1 MRKGSIAV
9 AGLFAATATTGVWVD
24 AARAEG
30 AVPLG
35 VEFIANVATPTHLT
49 HAPGDFDRL
58 FVLEKV
64 GRIVVIKDGAVLP
77 TPFLD
82 IQALVSSATGE
93 TGLLG
98 LTFHPDYQTNGY
110 FYVYYISDD
119 DGGGPADSLVVRYT
133 VTADPEIADPAS
145 AQTVLLI
152 PQPTSSHNGGWLEFG
167 PNGLLHLSLGD
178 GGGSFDPNGHAQ
190 NIETLLGSI
199 LRLDVDGDDF
209 PADPDRNYAIPP
221 GNPFVGT
228 AGLDE
233 IWMYGLRNP
242 WRCSFDPANG
252 DFYIGDVGQFLY
264 EEINYVPAGVQG
276 GQNFGWDCVEATN
289 CNFEP
294 GCDCEDLGFEP
305 PLYEYTH
312 PPSVG
317 SAVIGGVVYR
327 GSEIPGLVGS
337 YLFADR
343 FHHAW
348 RLVHNGSDVTK
359 VEEILLNA
367 PQGLGINSF
376 GVDAS
381 GEVYICDGIGGI
393 GEIYKIVADT
403 DCNGNGVPDA
413 DDITKG
419 TSTDCEGNGV
429 PDECQFAGGTSI
441 DCNENAI
448 PDACD
453 IAPGGGS
460 EDLNANGIPDEC
472 EPDCNAN
479 GIPDFIDIDTGDSKD
494 INFNG
499 VPDECECL
507 WDLDGDLTVGVT
519 DFLGLLTVWGSDPG
533 GPPDFDGDGTVGIND
548 FLVLLANWGPC

>member
-1 MRKGSIAV
+1 MKKGSLVV
-9 AGLFAATATTGVWVD
+9 AGMLSATGVCVD
-24 AARAEG
+24 VARAEG

-35 VEFIANVATPTHLT
+35 VEFIANVDTPTYLT

-58 FVLEKV
+58 FVLEKR
-64 GRIVVIKDGAVLP
+64 GRIVVITKGAVLA

-82 IQALVSSATGE
+82 IQAVVSSVASE

-98 LTFHPDYQTNGY
+98 LAFHPDYQANGW

-119 DGGGPADSLVVRYT
+119 DGGGAADSLVVRYT

-152 PQPTSSHNGGWLEFG
+152 PQPTSSHNGGWLGFG
-167 PNGLLHLSLGD
+167 PSGLLHISLGD
-178 GGGSFDPNGHAQ
+178 GGGSWDPFENAQ
-190 NIETLLGSI
+190 DIETLLGSI
-199 LRLDVDGDDF
+199 LRLDVNGDDF

-221 GNPFVGT
+221 GNPFVGV

-242 WRCSFDPANG
+242 WRCSFDLANG
-252 DFYIGDVGQFLY
+252 DFYIGDVGQFLF
-264 EEINYVPAGVQG
+264 EEINYVAAADQG

-289 CNFEP
+289 CTFEP
-294 GCDCEDLGFEP
+294 GCDCDDLGLET

-312 PPSVG
+312 PVVGG

-327 GSEIPGLVGS
+327 GSEIPALVGS

-348 RLVHNGSDVTK
+348 RLVHNGTDVSK
-359 VEEILLNA
+359 VEEILLTA
-367 PQGLGINSF
+367 PAGLGINAF

-393 GEIYKIVADT
+393 GEIYKIVAET
-403 DCNGNGVPDA
+403 DCNANGVPDA
-413 DDITKG
+413 EDIASG
-419 TSTDCEGNGV
+419 SSTDCEGNGV
-429 PDECQFAGGTSI
+429 PDECQFAGGTSV
-441 DCNENAI
+441 DCNGNDL

-453 IAPGGGS
+453 IALGGS

-472 EPDCNAN
+472 DPDCNDNGTPDFTDISTGKSMDAN
-479 GIPDFIDIDTGDSKD
+479 G
-494 INFNG
+494 NG

-507 WDLDGDLTVGVT
+507 WDIDGDLNVGIT
-519 DFLGLLTVWGSDPG
+519 DFLAVLAAWGSDPG

-548 FLVLLANWGPC
+548 FLMLLANWGPC

>member
-1 MRKGSIAV
+1 MRRGSIAA
-9 AGLFAATATTGVWVD
+9 AGMFAAIAAPGVWVD
-24 AARAEG
+24 AARADG
-30 AVPLG
+30 ALPLG
-35 VEFIANVATPTHLT
+35 VEFIANVNTPTHLT
-49 HAPGDFDRL
+49 HAPGDFERL
-58 FVLEKV
+58 FVLERR
-64 GRIVVIKDGAVLP
+64 GRIVVIKNGAVLA

-82 IQALVSSATGE
+82 IQALVSSLPSEA
-93 TGLLG
+93 GLLG
-98 LTFHPDYQTNGY
+98 LAFHPDYEANGQ
-110 FYVYYISDD
+110 FYIYYIHDDD
-119 DGGGPADSLVVRYT
+119 DGGSAESRLVRYT

-152 PQPTSSHNGGWLEFG
+152 AQPTSSHNGGWLDFG

-178 GGGSFDPNGHAQ
+178 GGGSWDPHENAQ

-209 PADPDRNYAIPP
+209 PADRDRNYAIPP
-221 GNPFVGT
+221 GNPFVGV

-242 WRCSFDPANG
+242 WRCSFDPGNG
-252 DFYIGDVGQFLY
+252 DFYIGDVGQFLF
-264 EEINYVPAGVQG
+264 EEINYVPAGTQG
-276 GQNFGWDCVEATN
+276 GQNFGWACVEATN
-289 CNFEP
+289 CTFLQV
-294 GCDCEDLGFEP
+294 CDCDDLGLET

-312 PPSVG
+312 PKVG
-317 SAVIGGVVYR
+317 ASAVIGGVVYR
-327 GSEIPGLVGS
+327 GSEIPSLVGS

-348 RLVHNGSDVTK
+348 RLVHNGGDVVK
-359 VEEILLNA
+359 VEEILLTA

-381 GEVYICDGIGGI
+381 GEVYICDGIGGG

-413 DDITKG
+413 DDISNG

-429 PDECQFAGGTSI
+429 PDECQFAGGTSV
-441 DCNENAI
+441 DCNRNAL

-453 IAPGGGS
+453 IALGLS

-472 EPDCNAN
+472 DPDCNAN
-479 GIPDFIDIDTGDSKD
+479 GIPDFTDISMGDSKD
-494 INFNG
+494 SNFNG
-499 VPDECECL
+499 IPDECECL
-507 WDLDGDLTVGVT
+507 WDLDDDLTVGIT
-519 DFLGLLTVWGSDPG
+519 DFLILLAAWGSDPG
-533 GPPDFDGDGTVGIND
+533 GPPDFDGDGNVGISD
-548 FLVLLANWGPC
+548 FLMLLTHWGPC